1 MRMNMKK
8 LAVLLAAAALT
19 LCVLA
24 GCGGSRALTSVLL
37 DLLEGQ
43 YANVQVE
50 TDPELEALLRR
61 AVRESDSEA
70 EVLAALEKAL
80 GVSTSFANLAYGQ
93 QGDDAFDLIFY
104 PGDDPEAAARSA
116 YVTWSSVLSRLPGD
130 GRYSADLAMIEA
142 ENGYYILVR
151 TTVTQAARP
160 DQDEP
165 EDPYTKTGENS
176 YTINTP
182 DGLGRLLSAIGEN
195 GIATAHIILESDV
208 TLPASWP
215 DGDEAIEFS
224 GILDGNGKTITIG
237 GTRSQ
242 GLFKEITSNNSRN
255 RSGETTGTVKNLHV
269 QVTENINADTNAGAV
284 AGANDGAI
292 ENCTVTVNMNCS
304 ISSNYGS
311 TGAVAGSNYGTIAN
325 CNVTICGSI
334 NNTTSA
340 GNAGGVAGYSS
351 GTVSDCKVNHGMVT
365 AEGSNACAG
374 GMVGLNLQ
382 NGTVSNCTAA
392 NVKVEATSTDS
403 DVYAGGVVGRN
414 SGKVQGTC
422 TATNV
427 NVTATTEANDDRAYA
442 GGVVGF
448 NNGDTVEGT
457 WSGNGKITA
466 KVGETY
472 IATVPTTDG
481 GGTATNGDAYAG
493 TKIGYDRDEQ
503 NPVACGGGGQQQGS
517 IID

>member
-1 MRMNMKK
+1 MRMYIKK
-8 LAVLLAAAALT
+8 FTVLLAAAALT

-70 EVLAALEKAL
+70 DVLAALEKAL

-160 DQDEP
+160 EQDEP
-165 EDPYTKTGENS
+165 EDPYTKNTDGS

-182 DGLGRLLSAIGEN
+182 DGLEKLYNALQDS
-195 GIATAHIILESDV
+195 IATAHIKLESDV

-242 GLFKEITSNNSRN
+242 GLFKEIKITSDNSRS
-255 RSGETTGTVKNLHV
+255 RSGETTGTVKNLNI
-269 QVTENINADTNAGAV
+269 QVTGNIKANGNAGAV
-284 AGANDGAI
+284 TGYNWGIIDH
-292 ENCTVTVNMNCS
+292 CTVTVSDGSS
-304 ISSNYGS
+304 ISSTSGGV
-311 TGAVAGSNYGTIAN
+311 GAVAGGNVGGITN
-325 CNVTICGSI
+325 CHVTIQGTLESTY
-334 NNTTSA
+334 NEGT
-340 GNAGGVAGYSS
+340 AGGVAGNNS
-351 GTVSDCKVNHGMVT
+351 GTMSDCKVNHGTVT
-365 AEGSNACAG
+365 AKGEYS
-374 GMVGLNLQ
+374 
-382 NGTVSNCTAA
+382 
-392 NVKVEATSTDS
+392 
-403 DVYAGGVVGRN
+403 VYAGGVVGVNAKDSSVSNCTATNVMVEATSTESDVYVGGVVGRN
-414 SGKVQGTC
+414 RGTVQGSC

-427 NVTATTEANDDRAYA
+427 NVTATTEANDRDAYA
-442 GGVVGF
+442 GGVVGY
-448 NNGDTVEGT
+448 NSSDNAVDGT
-457 WSGNGKITA
+457 WSGNGTITA

-472 IATVPTTDG
+472 TATVTSATP
-481 GGTATNGDAYAG
+481 GGTDTDGDAYAG
-493 TKIGYDRDEQ
+493 TKIGYDRDESG
-503 NPVACGGGGQQQGS
+503 PVACTPLS
-517 IID
+517 VTAP

>member
-1 MRMNMKK
+1 MRMYIKK
-8 LAVLLAAAALT
+8 FTVLLAAAALT

-70 EVLAALEKAL
+70 DVLAALEKAL

-165 EDPYTKTGENS
+165 EDPYTKNTDGS
-176 YTINTP
+176 YTIKTP
-182 DGLGRLLSAIGEN
+182 DGLGRLLDKIGKDT
-195 GIATAHIILESDV
+195 IATAHIILESDV

-237 GTRSQ
+237 GTRTQ
-242 GLFKEITSNNSRN
+242 GLFVQITSDNSRN

-269 QVTENINADTNAGAV
+269 LVTDNISGNDSSEAVGAV
-284 AGANDGAI
+284 VGNNEGTI
-292 ENCTVTVNMNCS
+292 ENCTVTVNENCS
-304 ISSNYGS
+304 ISGG
-311 TGAVAGSNYGTIAN
+311 TGAVAGRNDGTITS
-325 CNVTICGSI
+325 CVVTIHGTLE
-334 NNTTSA
+334 NTYDNGT
-340 GNAGGVAGYSS
+340 AGGVAGYNS
-351 GTVSDCKVNHGMVT
+351 GTMSDCTVT
-365 AEGSNACAG
+365 NGTVIAEGANVYAG
-374 GMVGLNLQ
+374 GVVGINQ
-382 NGTVSNCTAA
+382 SGTVSNCTAA
-392 NVKVEATSTDS
+392 NVTI
-403 DVYAGGVVGRN
+403 
-414 SGKVQGTC
+414 
-422 TATNV
+422 TATVLDANV
-427 NVTATTEANDDRAYA
+427 NVAYA
-442 GGVVGF
+442 GGVVGC
-448 NNGDTVEGT
+448 NIGKGTVDNTCT

-466 KVGETY
+466 KANGNT
-472 IATVPTTDG
+472 ATVPNNTTDG
-481 GGTATNGDAYAG
+481 IDTKGNAYAG
-493 TKIGYDRDEQ
+493 TLIGYDSDERS
-503 NPVACGGGGQQQGS
+503 PVACTPLS
-517 IID
+517 VTAP

>member
-1 MRMNMKK
+1 MNMKK

-151 TTVTQAARP
+151 TTVTRAARP
-160 DQDEP
+160 EPDEP
-165 EDPYTKTGENS
+165 EDPYTKNTDGS

-182 DGLGRLLSAIGEN
+182 DGMGKLLSAIGEN
-195 GIATAHIILESDV
+195 GIATAHIKLESDV

-215 DGDEAIEFS
+215 DGAEAIEFS

-237 GTRSQ
+237 GTRTQ
-242 GLFKEITSNNSRN
+242 GLFEEITSGNSKN
-255 RSGETTGTVKNLHV
+255 RSGETTGTVKNLNIK
-269 QVTENINADTNAGAV
+269 VTGSINADTNAGAV
-284 AGANDGAI
+284 AGTNDGAI

-340 GNAGGVAGYSS
+340 GNAGGVAGYNR
-351 GTVSDCKVNHGMVT
+351 GTVSDCTVT
-365 AEGSNACAG
+365 NGTVTGESQYVYAG
-374 GMVGLNLQ
+374 GVVGMNSS
-382 NGTVSNCTAA
+382 GTVSNCTAA
-392 NVKVEATSTDS
+392 NVTITTTADGGNAF
-403 DVYAGGVVGRN
+403 AGGVAGYN

-422 TATNV
+422 TATDV
-427 NVTATTEANDDRAYA
+427 TVTATTNDTDYRACA

-457 WSGNGKITA
+457 WSGGTITA
-466 KVGETY
+466 TANGNT
-472 IATVPTTDG
+472 ATVTSATL
-481 GGTATNGDAYAG
+481 GGTDTAPKENPSAYAG
-493 TKIGYDRDEQ
+493 TKIGYDSDKQ
-503 NPVACGGGGQQQGS
+503 NPVACTPLS
-517 IID
+517 VTAP

>member
-1 MRMNMKK
+1 MRMYIKK
-8 LAVLLAAAALT
+8 ITVLLAAAALT

-70 EVLAALEKAL
+70 DVLAALEKAL

-142 ENGYYILVR
+142 EHGYYILVR

-269 QVTENINADTNAGAV
+269 QVTGNINADTNAGAV
-284 AGANDGAI
+284 VGDNEGTI
-292 ENCTVTVNMNCS
+292 ENCTVTVNNNCS
-304 ISSNYGS
+304 ISSDYGS

-325 CNVTICGSI
+325 CNLTICGSI

-340 GNAGGVAGYSS
+340 GNAGGVTGYNS
-351 GTVSDCKVNHGMVT
+351 GTVSDCTVTNGTVT
-365 AEGSNACAG
+365 AESE
-374 GMVGLNLQ
+374 
-382 NGTVSNCTAA
+382 S
-392 NVKVEATSTDS
+392 ES
-403 DVYAGGVVGRN
+403 AGGVVGRN
-414 SGKVQGTC
+414 SSSGIVENCTVINVTVKATRIESNAFAGGVVGCNIGKVQGTC

-427 NVTATTEANDDRAYA
+427 NVTATTNDTDYRARA
-442 GGVVGF
+442 GGVVGH
-448 NNGDTVEGT
+448 NSGTVDNTCT
-457 WSGNGKITA
+457 WSSGTITA
-466 KVGETY
+466 TANGNT
-472 IATVPTTDG
+472 ATVTSATP
-481 GGTATNGDAYAG
+481 GGTDTKGNAYAG
-493 TKIGYDRDEQ
+493 TKIGYDSEESG
-503 NPVACGGGGQQQGS
+503 PVACAPLS
-517 IID
+517 VTAP

>member
-1 MRMNMKK
+1 MYIKK
-8 LAVLLAAAALT
+8 FTVLLAAAALT

-24 GCGGSRALTSVLL
+24 GCGGRRALTSVLL

-70 EVLAALEKAL
+70 DVLAAIEKAL

-151 TTVTQAARP
+151 TIVTQAARP

-176 YTINTP
+176 YTINSP
-182 DGLGRLLSAIGEN
+182 DGLEKLYNALQDS
-195 GIATAHIILESDV
+195 IATAHIKLESDV

-215 DGDEAIEFS
+215 DGNDAIEFS

-242 GLFKEITSNNSRN
+242 GLFKEITSNNSRS
-255 RSGETTGTVKNLHV
+255 RSGETTGTVKNLNI
-269 QVTENINADTNAGAV
+269 QVTG
-284 AGANDGAI
+284 
-292 ENCTVTVNMNCS
+292 S
-304 ISSNYGS
+304 IDNNGNYYDI
-311 TGAVAGSNYGTIAN
+311 GAVAGSNSGNITNCHVTIYGTLK
-325 CNVTICGSI
+325 
-334 NNTTSA
+334 NTYDIGT
-340 GNAGGVAGYSS
+340 AGGVVGYNR
-351 GTVSDCKVNHGMVT
+351 GTVSDCTVT
-365 AEGSNACAG
+365 NGTVTGESQYVYAG
-374 GMVGLNLQ
+374 GVVGMNSS
-382 NGTVSNCTAA
+382 GTVSNCTAA
-392 NVKVEATSTDS
+392 NVTITTTADGGNAF
-403 DVYAGGVVGRN
+403 AGGVVGRN
-414 SGKVQGTC
+414 TGKVQGTC

-427 NVTATTEANDDRAYA
+427 NVTATTEANDRDAYA

-457 WSGNGKITA
+457 WSGNGTITA

-472 IATVPTTDG
+472 TATVPNTTT
-481 GGTATNGDAYAG
+481 GGTDTKGNAYAG
-493 TKIGYDRDEQ
+493 TKIGYDSDERS
-503 NPVACGGGGQQQGS
+503 PVACTPLS
-517 IID
+517 VTAP